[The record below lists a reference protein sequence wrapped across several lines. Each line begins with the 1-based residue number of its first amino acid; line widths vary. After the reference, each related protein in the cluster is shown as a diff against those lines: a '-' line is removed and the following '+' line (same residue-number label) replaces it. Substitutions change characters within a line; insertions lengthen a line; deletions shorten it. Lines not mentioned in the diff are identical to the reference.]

1 MRSIRMAM
9 AALAVMAA
17 ASAGAAAPLQVALV
31 EDVSASSAGGV
42 MLMDYVETG
51 KVIALGPDDTLV
63 LSYMTSCIQE
73 TIRGGTVT
81 VGATQSEVRSG
92 KVKRV
97 KVGCDA
103 GKMLPGGREN
113 VGPLAGSVSRGE
125 LRGPDAP
132 PMLYGASPMVELR
145 APGTLLIE
153 RLDKTGERHVIN
165 IESEDLLRGR
175 FYDFAYRG
183 KALSAGGTYRAVFG
197 AQAIVF
203 QIAPQAQ
210 PGYTPVVSRLL
221 RFGTAG

>member
-1 MRSIRMAM
+1 MRTIRMAM
-9 AALAVMAA
+9 AALAVMVAA
-17 ASAGAAAPLQVALV
+17 TAAGAAPLQVALV

-42 MLMDYVETG
+42 MLMDYVEAG

-81 VGATQSEVRSG
+81 IGTTQSEVRSG

-97 KVGCDA
+97 KVACDA

-132 PMLYGASPMVELR
+132 PMLYGASPVVELR

-183 KALSAGGTYRAVFG
+183 KALNAGGTYRAVFG

-203 QIAPQAQ
+203 QIAPQAE

-221 RFGTAG
+221 RFGMAG

>member
-1 MRSIRMAM
+1 MRTIAVAM

-81 VGATQSEVRSG
+81 VGTTQSEVRSG

-97 KVGCDA
+97 KGACDA
-103 GKMLPGGREN
+103 GKMLPGGEN

-132 PMLYGASPMVELR
+132 PMLYGSSPVVELR

-183 KALSAGGTYRAVFG
+183 KALNAGGTYRAVFG

-203 QIAPQAQ
+203 QIAPQAE

>member
-9 AALAVMAA
+9 AALAVTAA
-17 ASAGAAAPLQVALV
+17 ASAAAAAPLQVALV
-31 EDVSASSAGGV
+31 EDVSATSAGGV

-73 TIRGGTVT
+73 TIRGTVT
-81 VGATQSEVRSG
+81 VGTTQSEVRSG
-92 KVKRV
+92 KVKRL
-97 KVGCDA
+97 KVACDA
-103 GKMLPGGREN
+103 GKMLPGGGEN

-203 QIAPQAQ
+203 QIAPQAE

>member
-1 MRSIRMAM
+1 MRTIAVAM

-81 VGATQSEVRSG
+81 VGTTQSEVRSG

-97 KVGCDA
+97 HY
-103 GKMLPGGREN
+103 
-113 VGPLAGSVSRGE
+113 E
-125 LRGPDAP
+125 L
-132 PMLYGASPMVELR
+132 S
-145 APGTLLIE
+145 LLV
-153 RLDKTGERHVIN
+153 RGERHPVGI
-165 IESEDLLRGR
+165 R
-175 FYDFAYRG
+175 
-183 KALSAGGTYRAVFG
+183 
-197 AQAIVF
+197 
-203 QIAPQAQ
+203 QIA
-210 PGYTPVVSRLL
+210 TPAAL
-221 RFGTAG
+221 F

>member
-1 MRSIRMAM
+1 MRAIRIAM

-17 ASAGAAAPLQVALV
+17 ASAAAAPLQVALV
-31 EDVSASSAGGV
+31 EDVSASSAGGL

-81 VGATQSEVRSG
+81 VGSTQSEVRTG

-97 KVGCDA
+97 KVACDA
-103 GKMLPGGREN
+103 DKMLPGGGEN

-132 PMLYGASPMVELR
+132 PMLYGSSPMVELST
-145 APGTLLIE
+145 PGTLLIE
-153 RLDKTGERHVIN
+153 RLDKTGERLVIN

-175 FYDFAYRG
+175 FYDFAHRG

-203 QIAPQAQ
+203 QIAPQAE
-210 PGYTPVVSRLL
+210 PGYMPVVSRLL
-221 RFGTAG
+221 RRFGTAG

>member
-1 MRSIRMAM
+1 MAM

-31 EDVSASSAGGV
+31 EDVSASSPGGA

-63 LSYMTSCIQE
+63 LSYMTSCTQE

-97 KVGCDA
+97 KVACDA

-132 PMLYGASPMVELR
+132 PMLYGSSPIVELS

-183 KALSAGGTYRAVFG
+183 KALSAGGTYRAVLG

-203 QIAPQAQ
+203 QIAPQA
-210 PGYTPVVSRLL
+210 SRAT
-221 RFGTAG
+221 RR